1 VLIRRDIKHSAL
13 RKSFVRSM
21 VTFNAEDNSLPPQY
35 GNCGGSHS
43 FSALQYRF
51 LMSSELYEKEGLIGI
66 VTYE

>member
-1 VLIRRDIKHSAL
+1 
-13 RKSFVRSM
+13 M

-35 GNCGGSHS
+35 GNCGGSHT